1 MRNKTK
7 TGLILFLISVAFGA
21 LALFAGCSGEIG
33 VDEFLAG
40 KDARN
45 QIVTYYSN
53 GGFFDGTRSVVVK
66 DIHYVAD
73 SYVIGDFD
81 EVQNVS
87 VAKDDN
93 SFGGWYFVKTA
104 DGKPVTTDGK
114 EVDSTCSN
122 LVKTDTPVD
131 FSVKIKQDEHWY
143 VYADWIP
150 DVKVDVVLVTDDEGD
165 MLGENGKTYKNGDI
179 IAHKSF
185 RQGVAYIDLSIPVKS
200 SNYSFTQYFEEK
212 ECINPVLNSISMPEG
227 EKPDNPVI
235 YAKYIKGDWEMV
247 RDSSGVRRML
257 NGLSSGNWYICNMSE
272 SKTIDCSSLKLNTLR
287 RDEVRARVEG
297 NGYTLKNLSYTIV
310 NTAIQQDGR
319 YSLFGTF
326 GAKSV
331 MRNITFENLSVSV
344 TTAKEASFYLLA
356 AGAADGAV
364 LENVTFKNVQLSVTT
379 AANIVNIGKEG
390 EEYNTQN
397 WLLGGV
403 GGTDEA
409 FLEKY
414 TGLTVGS
421 GKLSITSNGVTKE
434 YSYPNV

>member
-1 MRNKTK
+1 
-7 TGLILFLISVAFGA
+7 
-21 LALFAGCSGEIG
+21 
-33 VDEFLAG
+33 
-40 KDARN
+40 
-45 QIVTYYSN
+45 
-53 GGFFDGTRSVVVK
+53 
-66 DIHYVAD
+66 
-73 SYVIGDFD
+73 
-81 EVQNVS
+81 
-87 VAKDDN
+87 
-93 SFGGWYFVKTA
+93 
-104 DGKPVTTDGK
+104 
-114 EVDSTCSN
+114 
-122 LVKTDTPVD
+122 
-131 FSVKIKQDEHWY
+131 
-143 VYADWIP
+143 
-150 DVKVDVVLVTDDEGD
+150 
-165 MLGENGKTYKNGDI
+165 
-179 IAHKSF
+179 
-185 RQGVAYIDLSIPVKS
+185 
-200 SNYSFTQYFEEK
+200 
-212 ECINPVLNSISMPEG
+212 MPEG

-272 SKTIDCSSLKLNTLR
+272 SKTIDCSSLKLNALR